1 MAFAIPRI
9 QYKNVDTT
17 GDITTGNGII
27 STIPDTTDIEVGMF
41 VRGTGIPDGSLVAS
55 KTGTSVTLNAPNLAT
70 ATTTGVSLSFGYEIL
85 FQFPP
90 MEKNGEILETK
101 ANTSESLSGIRQVS
115 VNYIEENRSLVFS
128 FLSPAIYALL
138 DTFLRSHAL
147 FGESFRYYEDQTL
160 NTYKDYELDKFKVT
174 PRKLAPRGVDTYVWE
189 VPLAFRRVL

>member
-41 VRGTGIPDGSLVAS
+41 VRGTGIPTGSLVAS
-55 KTGTSVTLNAPNLAT
+55 KTGTSVTLDAPNLAT

-85 FQFPP
+85 FQYPP
-90 MEKNGEILETK
+90 VEKNGEILETK
-101 ANTSESLSGIRQVS
+101 SNTSESLSGIRQVS
-115 VNYIEENRSLVFS
+115 VNYIEANRSLVFS
-128 FLSPAIYALL
+128 FLSPAIYTLL
-138 DTFLRSHAL
+138 NTFLSTHAL
-147 FGESFRYYEDQTL
+147 YGESFRYYEDQTL
-160 NTYKDYELDKFKVT
+160 TSYTEYELDKFKVT